1 MGDTSHRGPAV
12 SGTTWKFAGLEFFF
26 WSSVVAL
33 EAFLVPYL
41 TTIGLGSSAAGI
53 VMSSIFLGG
62 IVSAPLWGA
71 FCDAGSRHRFVM
83 LLSFAVGAV
92 AVLLIPVAG
101 ARLLPVFVLGLA
113 YSATANAMPG
123 ILDSWIMHTRRSDKG
138 VQYGLAR
145 GFGSA
150 GFALGG
156 LALGRLIDATSL
168 GIMFP
173 YYTVVVGL
181 AAIMALRISRS
192 HTPPPGPEAVE
203 TRVAGDAEDDAPV
216 HAVADRP
223 VVSQTPHISGGA
235 VKAMLTSVPYM
246 VFLAMSLL
254 IFIQLRAAIT
264 FLPLLIYEAGGSS
277 TMVGLA
283 QMVGAGGEIPFMFAS
298 VLLLKWFR
306 PRALLLFSMAMFI
319 LRIGLL
325 GWIHSPEGL
334 VAAQALHGLSF
345 GVFLP
350 VSIHYIDRIA
360 PRRYATVFQTTATS
374 VHFGIGSVIGSS
386 LSGIIVSAIGL
397 RAMYRLLG
405 FPVILATL
413 GFAVFLFI
421 DTRSPGRRRTERTTH
436 DLR

>member
-1 MGDTSHRGPAV
+1 MGDSLHRAPSV

-41 TTIGLGSSAAGI
+41 TEIGLGSGAAGI

-62 IVSAPLWGA
+62 IVAAPLWGA
-71 FCDAGSRHRFVM
+71 FCDAGSRHRLVM
-83 LLSFAVGAV
+83 LFSFAVGAL
-92 AVLLIPVAG
+92 AVLLIPVSG
-101 ARLLPVFVLGLA
+101 GRLIPVFALGLV

-123 ILDSWIMHTRRSDKG
+123 ILDSWIMHSRRSDAG
-138 VQYGLAR
+138 IQYGLAR

-156 LALGRLIDATSL
+156 LALGRLIDASSI

-173 YYTVVVGL
+173 YYAIVVGL
-181 AAIMALRISRS
+181 AAIMALRIARQSS
-192 HTPPPGPEAVE
+192 PGDQEPEHEV
-203 TRVAGDAEDDAPV
+203 PV

-223 VVSQTPHISGGA
+223 VVSETPHFTGGA
-235 VKAMLTSVPYM
+235 VRAMLSSVPYI
-246 VFLAMSLL
+246 VFLVLSLL

-264 FLPLLIYEAGGSS
+264 FLPLLIYESGGSS
-277 TMVGLA
+277 TQVGLSQTVA
-283 QMVGAGGEIPFMFAS
+283 AGGEIPFMFAS

-306 PRALLLFSMAMFI
+306 PRALLLFSMAMFVF
-319 LRIGLL
+319 RIGIL
-325 GWIHSPEGL
+325 GWISSPEGL

-360 PRRYATVFQTTATS
+360 PRQYSTIFQTTATS

-386 LSGIIVSAIGL
+386 LSGIIVAAIGL
-397 RAMYRLLG
+397 RAMYRLLAI
-405 FPVILATL
+405 PVIVATM
-413 GFAVFLFI
+413 GFAIFLAV
-421 DTRSPGRRRTERTTH
+421 DSRRVRQASQADRTVLSE
-436 DLR
+436 

>member
-1 MGDTSHRGPAV
+1 
-12 SGTTWKFAGLEFFF
+12 
-26 WSSVVAL
+26 
-33 EAFLVPYL
+33 
-41 TTIGLGSSAAGI
+41 
-53 VMSSIFLGG
+53 MSSIFLGG

-71 FCDAGSRHRFVM
+71 YCDAGSRHRFVM
-83 LLSFAVGAV
+83 LFSFGAGAV
-92 AVLLIPVAG
+92 AVLLLPVAG
-101 ARLLPVFVLGLA
+101 ARLLPVFALGLV

-123 ILDSWIMHTRRSDKG
+123 ILDSWIMHRRRSDTG
-138 VQYGLAR
+138 IQYGLAR

-150 GFALGG
+150 GFALSG

-168 GIMFP
+168 GVMFP
-173 YYTVVVGL
+173 YYVVVVGL
-181 AAIMALRISRS
+181 AAIMAFRIARAPASES
-192 HTPPPGPEAVE
+192 SPPVPDEDAV
-203 TRVAGDAEDDAPV
+203 PV

-223 VVSQTPHISGGA
+223 VTASRAHLSGGA
-235 VKAMLTSVPYM
+235 VRAMLSSVPYL

-277 TMVGLA
+277 TQVGLA
-283 QMVGAGGEIPFMFAS
+283 QTVAAGGEIPFMFAS

-319 LRIGLL
+319 FRIGIL
-325 GWIHSPEGL
+325 GWIQSPEGL

-386 LSGIIVSAIGL
+386 LSGIIVASIGL
-397 RAMYRLLG
+397 RAMYRLLSI
-405 FPVILATL
+405 PVIVATL
-413 GFAVFLFI
+413 GFAVFLVI
-421 DTRSPGRRRTERTTH
+421 DSRGSRRTQHEDRTVVSE
-436 DLR
+436 